1 MSNFADWSEVG
12 LLPCVQWA
20 ARSPAEGKTFPW
32 LLGVWSKIQDT
43 AEGSLS
49 PGASPGQSGRAKPQ
63 HSDSPS
69 HGSPSL
75 VLLSKLRSV
84 LISLSL
90 AKCMKYSGMYQ
101 VSYLTCS
108 FMFWCYKTSIVPHQ
122 QKTMHWQLWIEMFQ
136 HFIPREI
143 HEDCLFTSTQ
153 NNISVLKVKIS
164 HKVEF

>member
-20 ARSPAEGKTFPW
+20 ARSPAESKTLPW

-43 AEGSLS
+43 ASH
-49 PGASPGQSGRAKPQ
+49 GQSGRAKPQ

-69 HGSPSL
+69 HGSSSL
-75 VLLSKLRSV
+75 VLLSKLCSV

-101 VSYLTCS
+101 ASYLTRS
-108 FMFWCYKTSIVPHQ
+108 FMFWCYKTSVVPHQ
-122 QKTMHWQLWIEMFQ
+122 QKMMHWQLWIEMFQ